1 MYERKFRK
9 LYGSKI
15 FQNIIDYDGYG
26 PDQQLFFNSSNVNSV
41 VWVHT
46 NMILEV
52 NTRQNQNP
60 YALKE
65 AYSNYNHVAVVS
77 PDLIEPT
84 SKISGTKN
92 NIALVH
98 NLCNYDDIKRNA
110 EKDLIIDKD
119 TVITS
124 KYSDIDAVLNLNV
137 KKFITIGRFSVEKGH
152 KRLLNSFN
160 RFCNDYPD
168 AHLIIIGGH
177 GPLYEETISLR
188 NKLKYGENITIIK
201 SMSNPMPVLKRCDL
215 FILSSLYEGWPM
227 VIMEA
232 EALEVPVIATDICG
246 MQMLREYNGHI
257 VENSEEGILQ
267 GMQDYM
273 DGKVHVMGVDFEEY
287 NKKALNEFYSIL
299 K

>member
-41 VWVHT
+41 VWVHN

-65 AYSNYNHVAVVS
+65 AYSNYDHVAVVS

-177 GPLYEETISLR
+177 GPLYEETISFR

-215 FILSSLYEGWPM
+215 FVLSSLYEGWPM

-267 GMQDYM
+267 GMHDYM